1 MTPATSSP
9 WSDENPVRT
18 GTPVAADL
26 TCDVCVVGGGIAGL
40 TTAYLLAGEGKKV
53 AVLDSKGAVAGGETE
68 YTTAHLAWVLDDR
81 FARLASIRG
90 DDVAK
95 AAADSHRRAI
105 DLIGEV
111 VAREKIECGFKRVD
125 GFLFPGT
132 DGPAVIEEEEKALK
146 RLGIP
151 YELAVLPFASPHAG
165 PVLRFAG
172 NAQFHPLKYLGELAG
187 LIRKRGGTIHT
198 GTHVVKVESGSP
210 CRVHTKDGR
219 TVTAGA
225 VVVATN
231 SPFDA
236 GVTLHVKMAA
246 YTTYAFAAPVP
257 AGTVPAALY
266 WDTEDPYHYVRTQPP
281 AQGVPRQ
288 AGATGRGRT
297 TDAGALL
304 IVGGEDHKTGQ
315 ADDQADRWARLI
327 GWARDRFPGLG
338 EVQHRW
344 SGQVFETPDGLG
356 LIGRAPGGRDNEY
369 VITGDSGMGL
379 THGTLGARLVAD
391 LVMGRANDLAG
402 VYNPSRWMP
411 GAAKTFLKENL
422 NLAAQYADWLTGGDV
437 KSAEHIPPGHGAIV
451 RSGLTKLAVYRD
463 DKGKVHSMSATC
475 PHMGGVVR
483 WNPGEQTWDCP
494 CHGSRFG
501 CEGNVLH
508 GPAVEGLAPAK

>member
-1 MTPATSSP
+1 MTSPTSSP
-9 WSDENPVRT
+9 WSDKNPVRAA
-18 GTPVAADL
+18 TPLAADIS
-26 TCDVCVVGGGIAGL
+26 CDVCVVGGGIAGL
-40 TTAYLLAGEGKKV
+40 TAAYLLAGEGKSV
-53 AVLDSKGAVAGGETE
+53 TVLESKEAVAGGETE
-68 YTTAHLAWVLDDR
+68 FTTAHLAWVLDDR
-81 FARLASIRG
+81 YARLAAVRG
-90 DDVAK
+90 DGVAK
-95 AAADSHRRAI
+95 TAADSHRAAI
-105 DLIGEV
+105 DLIGEI

-132 DGPAVIEEEEKALK
+132 DGPAVVEEEEEALK

-172 NAQFHPLKYLGELAG
+172 NGQFHPIRYLGELAG
-187 LIRKRGGTIHT
+187 LVRNRGGTIHT
-198 GTHVVKVESGSP
+198 NTHVVKIESGSP
-210 CRVHTKDGR
+210 CRVRTKDER

-225 VVVATN
+225 VVVAAN
-231 SPFDA
+231 APFDA

-257 AGTVPAALY
+257 AGTIPVGLY
-266 WDTEDPYHYVRTQPP
+266 WDTEDPYHYVRTQP
-281 AQGVPRQ
+281 AESGM
-288 AGATGRGRT
+288 
-297 TDAGALL
+297 LL

-315 ADDQADRWARLI
+315 ADDQADRWGRLI
-327 GWARDRFPGLG
+327 SWARERFPGLG
-338 EVQHRW
+338 EVKHRW

-369 VITGDSGMGL
+369 VITGDSGMGM
-379 THGTLGARLVAD
+379 THGTLGARLVTD
-391 LVMGRANDLAG
+391 LILGRANDLAG
-402 VYNPSRWMP
+402 VYSPSRWMP

-437 KSAEHIPPGHGAIV
+437 ESADRIPPGHGAIV

-463 DKGKVHSMSATC
+463 DKGTVHTMSATC

-501 CEGNVLH
+501 CEGNILH